1 MPIYTLET
9 LNKKTYVVNSPD
21 LVIAVQRNSKTL
33 AFSPVVAGFTK
44 RYSGVCDATMAKV
57 YDNLN
62 GEAGHW
68 GLVID
73 THDATNSAL
82 TPGLRLD
89 HLSGIMLHALRPFI
103 DGLGGKKGEQTIDLY
118 SWIRRAVSLS
128 STRAMY
134 GPQNPF
140 EADPR
145 LVDCFW

>member
-21 LVIAVQRNSKTL
+21 LVIAVQRNTKTL
-33 AFSPVVAGFTK
+33 SFSPVVAGFTK
-44 RYSGVCDATMAKV
+44 RFSGVGNASMAKV

-73 THDATNSAL
+73 THDSMYTAL
-82 TPGLRLD
+82 APGVDLD
-89 HLSGIMLHALRPFI
+89 RMSGTMLHALQPFV
-103 DGLGGKKGEQTIDLY
+103 DGLGGKNGNQVLDLY
-118 SWIRRAVSLS
+118 SWVRHAISIS
-128 STRAMY
+128 STRAAY

-140 EADPR
+140 DADPT